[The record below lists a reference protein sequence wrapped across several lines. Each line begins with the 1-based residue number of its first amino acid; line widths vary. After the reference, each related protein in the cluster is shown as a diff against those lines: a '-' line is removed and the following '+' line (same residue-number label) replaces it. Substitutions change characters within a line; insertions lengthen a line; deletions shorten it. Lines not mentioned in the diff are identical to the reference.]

1 MDSTASETPPET
13 THQPRACENS
23 PNLAISP
30 FRQYLVTIQ
39 RSGTLIKINQN
50 PGTGLRKESE
60 RFRVLNGLCGEIF
73 QDGGTTAHGFSRY
86 SPVPLAQ
93 IWCRAEHQLR
103 VRVTSTLYE
112 INMSV
117 EHHTLHSLPFT
128 FLSVSTEKKRLS
140 QKRSGSRANPN
151 KAILICLIISG
162 LKLTN
167 PLLNIKTEGCDNDS
181 SDTVTGATL
190 AFSGHKE
197 KISIND
203 NAPNLPI

>member
-1 MDSTASETPPET
+1 
-13 THQPRACENS
+13 
-23 PNLAISP
+23 
-30 FRQYLVTIQ
+30 
-39 RSGTLIKINQN
+39 
-50 PGTGLRKESE
+50 
-60 RFRVLNGLCGEIF
+60 
-73 QDGGTTAHGFSRY
+73 
-86 SPVPLAQ
+86 
-93 IWCRAEHQLR
+93 
-103 VRVTSTLYE
+103 
-112 INMSV
+112 MSV
-117 EHHTLHSLPFT
+117 KHHSLHSVPFT
-128 FLSVSTEKKRLS
+128 FFSVSTEKKWLS

-162 LKLTN
+162 LKMTN